1 MKSRLPVR
9 HVLAASAALL
19 LTVAVS
25 AHADPSD
32 AYLKP
37 ALKSGEQ
44 LADVFSKAV
53 SIQGTGFDEYVKRVS
68 GSADYTVSGV
78 AGDGITFS
86 SDYRYDGLG
95 SGSGS
100 YKAMSDGMTNCNK
113 GKCSIDDETSGL
125 LFNPLLWGPTPK
137 DIHVGSSWTVHIA
150 QSWEIGPPGTE
161 EVRVVSLDPANGEIT
176 LAREG
181 SGSGT
186 SSDDEA
192 RAQSGKPVTITKDG
206 KSIEV
211 SVVPGATH
219 WSGYT
224 TIRKGVIVGD
234 VIMVERHVTLVAKTG
249 EKFEGE
255 QRIYTLL
262 NLLQD
267 KV

>member
-1 MKSRLPVR
+1 MKSRLSVR
-9 HVLAASAALL
+9 YVLAASAALL
-19 LTVAVS
+19 LMVAVPANAGS
-25 AHADPSD
+25 SD

-37 ALKSGEQ
+37 ALKAGEH
-44 LADVFSKAV
+44 LLDVFSKAV

-68 GSADYTVSGV
+68 GSADYTVSGLT
-78 AGDGITFS
+78 GDGISFS
-86 SDYRYDGLG
+86 SDYRYDGRG

-100 YKAMSDGMTNCNK
+100 YKAMADGMTNCNQ
-113 GKCSIDDETSGL
+113 GKCSVDDETSGL
-125 LFNPLLWGPTPK
+125 LFNPLLWGPVPK

-161 EVRVVSLDPANGEIT
+161 EVRVVSLDPANGGIT

-192 RAQSGKPVTITKDG
+192 RVQSGKPVTITKDG
-206 KSIEV
+206 KQIEV

-224 TIRKGVIVGD
+224 TIRKGVIIGD
-234 VIMVERHVTLVAKTG
+234 VIMVERHVTLVAKNG

-255 QRIYTLL
+255 ERSYTLL
-262 NLLQD
+262 DLLQD